1 MYVSILHAV
10 SVPDW
15 FRNETRHGHLLSI
28 LQWSHSQTG
37 LGMRL
42 GVVPVIPPSVVSVPD
57 WFRNE
62 TGCNYLSVLQCQALE
77 QELQFHKSVYD
88 LQLDYVE
95 MLFDAMGYVFSN
107 LAHTD

>member
-1 MYVSILHAV
+1 MFNSV

-15 FRNETRHGHLLSI
+15 FRNETRYDCLLFI
-28 LQWSHSQTG
+28 
-37 LGMRL
+37 
-42 GVVPVIPPSVVSVPD
+42 
-57 WFRNE
+57 
-62 TGCNYLSVLQCQALE
+62 LQCQALE

-107 LAHTD
+107 LEHTI